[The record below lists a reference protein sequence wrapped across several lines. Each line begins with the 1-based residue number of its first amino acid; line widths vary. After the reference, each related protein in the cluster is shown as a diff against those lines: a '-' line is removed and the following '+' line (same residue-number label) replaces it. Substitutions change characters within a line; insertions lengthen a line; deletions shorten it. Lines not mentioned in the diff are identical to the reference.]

1 MYPVVLSTRELDSSA
16 IVVFFTKWK
25 SNPLTDMIIDAIVT
39 LKERNG
45 SSRVALK
52 KYIKA
57 NHKHVVDG
65 KMFDSLFNRALK
77 SGVDKG
83 VFAQPKGTSGGTK
96 LAKKET
102 KSVSKP
108 AIKVAENKVVEKKP
122 VTKKVVAAK
131 KVSARKV
138 ETSPRAKIL
147 KSKTL
152 PKVSKTNEKLAASTA
167 RQEPAVIS
175 RTKSGRVTKSTVAT
189 AAKISSKLKSTAR
202 RTSAKKS
209 MA

>member
-1 MYPVVLSTRELDSSA
+1 MPPKIATAKPKAKPTTDHISYQ
-16 IVVFFTKWK
+16 
-25 SNPLTDMIIDAIVT
+25 DMIIDAIVT

-83 VFAQPKGTSGGTK
+83 VFAQPKGASGGTK

-102 KSVSKP
+102 KSLAKP
-108 AIKVAENKVVEKKP
+108 AIKVAENKVIEKKP
-122 VTKKVVAAK
+122 VTKKAVATK
-131 KVSARKV
+131 KVTARKV
-138 ETSPRAKIL
+138 ETSPRSKTSKA
-147 KSKTL
+147 KTL
-152 PKVSKTNEKLAASTA
+152 PRVTKASEKLAASAA
-167 RQEPAVIS
+167 RREPAVIS
-175 RTKSGRVTKSTVAT
+175 RTKSGRVSKSSSATVAKSPST
-189 AAKISSKLKSTAR
+189 LKSTAR
-202 RTSAKKS
+202 RTTAKKS
-209 MA
+209 SA